1 MPAFLLLTGAILS
14 MCIWGIWFLVKRRK
28 DKQAAKLE
36 QGYEFLKYDVL
47 KKVYDI
53 AKKTG
58 KIAGMPVRLL
68 QISEKMN
75 MMPKELKVLY
85 RALEKEKLA
94 HVERDAIYITDFGK
108 DYIEVYMKNEKLR

>member
-1 MPAFLLLTGAILS
+1 MPAFLLLVGAILGLG
-14 MCIWGIWFLVKRRK
+14 IWGGLILIKRK
-28 DKQAAKLE
+28 EDKQAAKLE
-36 QGYEFLKYDVL
+36 HGYEFLKYDVL

-58 KIAGMPVRLL
+58 KIVGMPVRLL

-94 HVERDAIYITDFGK
+94 HVERDAIYITEFGK
-108 DYIEVYMKNEKLR
+108 DYVEVFMKKKKRG

>member
-1 MPAFLLLTGAILS
+1 MPAFLLLTGAILGL
-14 MCIWGIWFLVKRRK
+14 CIWGISFLIRRRK

-36 QGYEFLKYDVL
+36 HGYEFLKYDVL

-53 AKKTG
+53 SKKTG

-75 MMPKELKVLY
+75 MMPKELRVLY
-85 RALEKEKLA
+85 RALEREKLA
-94 HVERDAIYITDFGK
+94 HTERDAIYLTDFGK
-108 DYIEVYMKNEKLR
+108 DYVEVFMKKKKHG